1 MKYEEHLL
9 NNVHGEDEKRLDDAW
24 QQPFDDNYDGAVS
37 WKKLITPALPT
48 QKPLD
53 LASIYKPESLTSIV
67 KQVSFGHFRSYFIWK
82 H

>member
-1 MKYEEHLL
+1 MEYEEHLL
-9 NNVHGEDEKRLDDAW
+9 KNVLGDDEKRLDNSC

-37 WKKLITPALPT
+37 WKKLITPALPI
-48 QKPLD
+48 QEPLD
-53 LASIYKPESLTSIV
+53 FASIHKPESLASVV